1 MMEIIGNRLSDRTRL
16 MRTPVNNPRGRLHL
30 ASWSASVSERA
41 EARRAADQGA
51 PETRIT
57 IRSNEDIVEAR
68 QNGTVLVRKMGFSNS
83 RIALVTTVISELGR
97 NILLY
102 AKAGELVLSR
112 LNGGTELSVTA
123 LDHGPGIGNLPEVL
137 AGGYST
143 SGGLGLGLSGLRL
156 IVDGFDIK
164 TKLGRGTQVNVSI
177 CA

>member
-1 MMEIIGNRLSDRTRL
+1 MQSLGTRSTDRARLQKAPATH
-16 MRTPVNNPRGRLHL
+16 PRGHLHL
-30 ASWSASVSERA
+30 AFWSASVSARMAARIAA
-41 EARRAADQGA
+41 ESDV

-68 QNGTVLVRKMGFSNS
+68 RNGTMLVKNMGFTNS

-102 AKAGELVLSR
+102 AKVGEIVLSR
-112 LNGGTELSVTA
+112 LNGGTELNVTA
-123 LDHGPGIGNLPEVL
+123 LDRGPGIGNLPGVL

-164 TKLGRGTQVNVSI
+164 TQLGRGTQINVSI
-177 CA
+177 HA